1 MPELGVLSIA
11 LGLLIAVARGSMVVA
26 PRATLAA
33 YRRVLETD
41 LRVRML
47 GVGLAS
53 LGLGLIVFARG
64 SDAGAARFLFAFG
77 WLLAAIA
84 VLLGLILTS
93 TFRRSA
99 SSFLDFVDDSVDS
112 AVLRITGVV
121 ALGVATLFIYLGVR
135 VLDS

>member
-1 MPELGVLSIA
+1 MPELAVLSIA
-11 LGLLIAVARGSMVVA
+11 LGLLIAVARGPMVVA

-41 LRVRML
+41 VRVRML

-84 VLLGLILTS
+84 ALFGLIL
-93 TFRRSA
+93 FRSSSDHGGRRPGSCDLLHLSGSA
-99 SSFLDFVDDSVDS
+99 RTRFVGW
-112 AVLRITGVV
+112 A
-121 ALGVATLFIYLGVR
+121 R
-135 VLDS
+135 VSD

>member
-1 MPELGVLSIA
+1 MPELAVLSIA
-11 LGLLIAVARGSMVVA
+11 LGLLIAVARGPMVVA

-41 LRVRML
+41 VRVRML

-84 VLLGLILTS
+84 ALFGLILTS
-93 TFRRSA
+93 LFRRSA

-121 ALGVATLFIYLGVR
+121 ALGVATFFIYLGVR